1 MPARRTDRLPRRRL
15 PGFLEGFD
23 AERLDFETP
32 VYLLS
37 NDRSP
42 RHRYIAKRPQ
52 CSLGTRPAL
61 LSVNTWSLGG
71 GWVLQPFVETDH
83 QDLALRALRS
93 IAKRNSIDL
102 SEVDFVSGNCGWASN
117 GSPVLFDW

>member
-1 MPARRTDRLPRRRL
+1 MPARRTDRLPRHLL
-15 PGFLEGFD
+15 PEWLRDYE

-32 VYLLS
+32 VYRISRGLR
-37 NDRSP
+37 DQFV
-42 RHRYIAKRPQ
+42 AKRPR
-52 CSLGTRPAL
+52 CNLGTRPAL